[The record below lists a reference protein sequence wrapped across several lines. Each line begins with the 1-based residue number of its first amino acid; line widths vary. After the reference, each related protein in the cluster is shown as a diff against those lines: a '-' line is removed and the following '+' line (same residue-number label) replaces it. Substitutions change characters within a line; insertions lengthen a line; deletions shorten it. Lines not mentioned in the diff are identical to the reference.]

1 MNLPN
6 KIIACDFETTGL
18 NPGYDHP
25 TSISC
30 VVMENDV
37 ILDQFSRCIMPG
49 DKCKLSLEALAVQ
62 GVSMKNAREAI
73 QNELERIFP
82 DDAITAKDCL
92 IQLREWTKTNGYDK
106 LPVVAQNA
114 PFDWG
119 FFSEKLLINRSAHNH
134 DVFGP
139 VWICTIA
146 LSGHALPDAKKRNLD
161 ALLDATGYPARSGK
175 HDSLSD
181 AMWCGKVYFG
191 LKTILEKNN

>member
-1 MNLPN
+1 MYLPSRV
-6 KIIACDFETTGL
+6 ICCDFESTGTV
-18 NPGYDHP
+18 PAYDHP
-25 TSISC
+25 TSLSC
-30 VVMENDV
+30 VVMEDGLV
-37 ILDQFSRCIMPG
+37 IDSFTRAIMPG

-62 GVSMKNAREAI
+62 GASMKNARESI
-73 QNELERIFP
+73 EKELKRIFP

-92 IQLREWTKTNGYDK
+92 IQLREWTKANGHDK

-161 ALLDATGYPARSGK
+161 ALLESVGLPPRPQA
-175 HDSLSD
+175 HNSLSD
-181 AMWCGKVYFG
+181 ATSCGHLYFK
-191 LKTILEKNN
+191 LKTILESN